1 MRTAPSFVLNTHTS
15 RGWRYGTRALCAAT
29 AGALLLWLLHG
40 FQLDALTPLPTLLA
54 TLPMVVLLI
63 TAWRL
68 GARQAFSMGWDGTQ
82 WSWRRLPSTGA
93 PVHGEVQVCI
103 DLGGWLLLRL
113 TAAAAPAPRRRP
125 QVSWVALSEADL
137 GGAWH
142 GLRCAL
148 YSSRR
153 MTSPATTFS
162 PADPPAAPGPAH
174 PG

>member
-1 MRTAPSFVLNTHTS
+1 MRTAPSFVLNTLTS

-29 AGALLLWLLHG
+29 AGTLLLWLLHRL
-40 FQLDALTPLPTLLA
+40 QLDALTPLPTLLA
-54 TLPMVVLLI
+54 ALPLLGLLI

-68 GARQAFSMGWDGTQ
+68 GARQPLSLGWDGAQ
-82 WSWRRLPSTGA
+82 WSWRLPPTSA
-93 PVHGEVQVCI
+93 PVHGDVQVCI

-113 TAAAAPAPRRRP
+113 TAAGARAPRWP

-137 GGAWH
+137 GGTWH

-153 MTSPATTFS
+153 MTFPATPLS
-162 PADPPAAPGPAH
+162 PADPPAVPGPAH